1 MFKYIFSL
9 MFVVIFST
17 SVIATPNENVF
28 TNNNYSLIKSYTGL
42 KIYKKQIDYKVYYVQ
57 SIDVNKAR
65 IHFVDWKKSNEN
77 FKMMSL
83 TNAWSA
89 VNNRA
94 YSLTNGSFFDQG
106 GNGLYN
112 MSYPYKS
119 SGVIKSMECSTFR
132 EKDKLKMLSLGT
144 ESNTNI
150 FKYTAKVFQYDELLF
165 KNNGYPDILVG
176 LDPYFNKKESSEI
189 GRTFVGVKEYSYQE
203 NRFSP
208 VYKTHLVY
216 ILSSNAISQKDA
228 INELIKLGVY
238 ETDIVMFDGSG
249 SSQLA
254 FVDNN
259 NSTVKMYGCTSD
271 DNICN
276 SDKRSFPQAIAVLP
290 R

>member
-1 MFKYIFSL
+1 MFKYVFTLFLALIL
-9 MFVVIFST
+9 NT
-17 SVIATPNENVF
+17 NAIADPNEDVF
-28 TNNNYSLIKSYTGL
+28 ANNNYSLIKSNTRL
-42 KIYKKQIDYKVYYVQ
+42 KIYKKQVKYSTYYIQ

-77 FKMMSL
+77 FIKSSL
-83 TNAWSA
+83 TNAWKSL
-89 VNNRA
+89 NSRA
-94 YSLTNGSFFDQG
+94 YSLSNGSFFDKG
-106 GNGLYN
+106 ANGLYN

-119 SGVIKSMECSTFR
+119 DGIIKSMGWSTFR

-165 KNNGYPDILVG
+165 KSISYPDVLVG
-176 LDPYFNKKESSEI
+176 LDPTFNKNASSEI
-189 GRTFVGVKEYSYQE
+189 GRNFVGVKEYSYQE

-216 ILSSNAISQKDA
+216 ILISNAITQKDA
-228 INELIKLGVY
+228 LNELIKLGVY
-238 ETDIVMFDGSG
+238 ETDIVMFDGSE

-254 FVDNN
+254 FFDNN
-259 NSTVKMYGCTSD
+259 NSTVEMYGCTSGD
-271 DNICN
+271 SRCI
-276 SDKRSFPQAIAVLP
+276 SDKRSIPQAIAVLP